1 MIAITQILINA
12 PSILTKI
19 ANLMGDKSSLKVLI
33 AKITMVATIKILI
46 RVPLIPMNIDKNT
59 RSNLTLPMVTIS
71 NTKTMKITIKH
82 HTQIMKRQSETTE
95 QNLFYQANWYS

>member
-1 MIAITQILINA
+1 MIAITQIIINA

-19 ANLMGDKSSLKVLI
+19 ANLMGNKSSLKVLI

-59 RSNLTLPMVTIS
+59 RINLNTPMVAIS
-71 NTKTMKITIKH
+71 NTKTLKPTSKH
-82 HTQIMKRQSETTE
+82 QTQIMKRQSETTE
-95 QNLFYQANWYS
+95 QNLFYQANY